1 MYCVPTSTRLTTP
14 PGKGRGSQHG
24 SQTLDA
30 CHNPLGEEIYAGDRT
45 QRGPRRDRMRPRG
58 FGGGPAGFDP
68 TELDFA
74 APARGLATTNYS
86 NVARRRIHMYGR

>member
-58 FGGGPAGFDP
+58 FGGGPAVRPDRVCP
-68 TELDFA
+68 NSISA
-74 APARGLATTNYS
+74 APARADSLLQ
-86 NVARRRIHMYGR
+86 

>member
-14 PGKGRGSQHG
+14 WLGARGSQPLTP
-24 SQTLDA
+24 SMAPRPLSLTLVTPA
-30 CHNPLGEEIYAGDRT
+30 IGEEIYAGDRT

-68 TELDFA
+68 TF
-74 APARGLATTNYS
+74 RGTGSRTRY
-86 NVARRRIHMYGR
+86 Y